1 MMREFLRQRRKP
13 DYGFVGLG
21 LVLVLALL
29 ACAPIAS
36 LLLPSTPLA
45 DPARLEKSG
54 SLFAFRNSGAS
65 AVLDTVAFFGGAKK
79 VVGLPR
85 CFADG
90 HGVGCTIG
98 DVPSGGVIRF
108 EVQGKDLSGWASFYR
123 GSELIPATPALV
135 VSSLPVANF
144 TPKDTLLGVNLYP
157 NNLPITDYLTA
168 LKKFPMIRAV
178 QTYDAPTVTA
188 MKQAGYVVGAF
199 AGGKDHALEL
209 AKAGADYLYLGDE
222 DNLIKTPQQY
232 MDAVVPIVI
241 ALRQAGYKGDVV
253 ASALAAPPQKFLFDF
268 IQVQQV
274 DWKWS
279 LEFLKLEKRNFDA
292 LAANPFQGS
301 MAEFRRL
308 FTENTPR
315 RAVYHAGWGW
325 QNPRDEA
332 DIALR
337 IPLVVNAYG
346 ADLAILKTWHQVRV
360 SSVWTLFASRGL
372 TNLHDKE
379 WGLVDRTT
387 MNLTPTGQAFLQA
400 ARDWAQ

>member
-1 MMREFLRQRRKP
+1 MHQFLNPQYKR
-13 DYGFVGLG
+13 FATG
-21 LVLVLALL
+21 LVLAFTLI

-45 DPARLEKSG
+45 DPARLEVSG
-54 SLFAFRNSGAS
+54 NGFVFRNPGAS
-65 AVLDTVAFFGGAKK
+65 PVLDTVAFFGGAKK
-79 VVGLPR
+79 VIGLPR

-98 DVPSGGVIRF
+98 DVPSGAVIRF
-108 EVQGKDLSGWASFYR
+108 EVEGKDLSGWASFYR
-123 GSELIPATPALV
+123 GSELIPATPAVV
-135 VSSLPVANF
+135 VSSLPAGNF
-144 TPKDTLLGVNLYP
+144 VPKDTLLGVNLYP
-157 NNLPITDYLTA
+157 NNLPVSDYLTA
-168 LKKFPMIRAV
+168 LKKLPMIRAV
-178 QTYDAPTVTA
+178 QTYDAPTVRA

-199 AGGKDHALEL
+199 TWSKAHALEL
-209 AKAGADYLYLGDE
+209 AGAGADYLYLGDE
-222 DNLIKTPQQY
+222 DNLTQTPQQY
-232 MDAVVPIVI
+232 MSGVADTLR
-241 ALRQAGYKGDVV
+241 ALRDSGYKGDVV

-268 IQVQQV
+268 IQLQQV

-279 LEFLKLEKRNFDA
+279 LEFLSLENRKFDA

-308 FTENTPR
+308 FTENAPR
-315 RAVYHAGWGW
+315 RAIYHAGWGW

-337 IPLVVNAYG
+337 IPLVVNAFG
-346 ADLAILKTWHQVRV
+346 ADLAVLKTWHQVRV
-360 SSVWTLFASRGL
+360 SSIWTLFASRGL

-379 WGLVDRTT
+379 WGLVDRDT

-400 ARDWAQ
+400 AQGWVK